1 MLCLSFLNPH
11 ADAMPDKTVFDK
23 MVVKNAKALAVLND
37 GGEHAALLAQLP
49 AGRRVSEGERADW
62 ILLFARSRAELEQF
76 LPAAQARLAPG
87 GALWVA
93 YRKGGVKAGSDLHRD
108 DIRLYAQETGLASV
122 AMVAIDAAWSALRLK
137 QA

>member
-1 MLCLSFLNPH
+1 MSE
-11 ADAMPDKTVFDK
+11 KTFAEK
-23 MVVKNAKALAVLND
+23 MYVKNATALAVLND
-37 GGEHAALLAQLP
+37 GGEHGQLLAQLP
-49 AGRRVSEGERADW
+49 AERVVREGENADW

-93 YRKGGVKAGSDLHRD
+93 YRKGGIKAGSDIHRD
-108 DIRLYAQETGLASV
+108 DIRLYAQESGLDSV

-137 QA
+137 QV